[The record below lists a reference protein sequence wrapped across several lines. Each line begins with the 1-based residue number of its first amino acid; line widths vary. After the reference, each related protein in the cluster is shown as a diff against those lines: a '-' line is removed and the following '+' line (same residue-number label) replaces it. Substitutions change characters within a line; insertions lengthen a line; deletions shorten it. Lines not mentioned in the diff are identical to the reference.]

1 MSVII
6 HLSLSF
12 SNSLCALSL
21 AQISLRKLLLSQISS
36 FFLVSELSSEMPQQG
51 QQKIVHK
58 DKWDEGK

>member
-12 SNSLCALSL
+12 PNSLCALSL

-36 FFLVSELSSEMPQQG
+36 FLLVSELSSEMPQQG
-51 QQKIVHK
+51 TSC
-58 DKWDEGK
+58 